1 MNPTEIVAITV
12 GAITIASAMIGGLVW
27 LIRAQVAMQR
37 EFKPNG
43 GSSTRDALNRIETDV
58 REIRG
63 KVDDHIDWHMDRAD

>member
-1 MNPTEIVAITV
+1 VNAAELIGIVVACIAILT
-12 GAITIASAMIGGLVW
+12 AILGGMLW

-63 KVDDHIDWHMDRAD
+63 KVDDHIEWHMDQR

>member
-1 MNPTEIVAITV
+1 VNPAEIVGIVVACISILTAILA
-12 GAITIASAMIGGLVW
+12 GMLW

-43 GSSTRDALNRIETDV
+43 GSSTRDSLNRIEKDV

-63 KVDDHIDWHMDRAD
+63 KIDDHIEWHLND

>member
-1 MNPTEIVAITV
+1 VNAPDVL
-12 GAITIASAMIGGLVW
+12 AMIVGGTAILSALLAGIIW

-43 GSSTRDALNRIETDV
+43 GSSTRDSLNRIEKDV

-63 KVDDHIDWHMDRAD
+63 KIDDHIEWHLND

>member
-1 MNPTEIVAITV
+1 MNAPDVIGMIVAGT
-12 GAITIASAMIGGLVW
+12 AILSALLAGIIW

-43 GSSTRDALNRIETDV
+43 GSSTRDSLNRIEKDV

-63 KVDDHIDWHMDRAD
+63 KIDDHIEWHLND

>member
-1 MNPTEIVAITV
+1 MNPTEIVGLTV
-12 GAITIASAMIGGLVW
+12 GSITIASAIIAGLVW
-27 LIRAQVAMQR
+27 LIRAQLAMQK

-63 KVDDHIDWHMDRAD
+63 KVDDHIEWHMDRAD

>member
-1 MNPTEIVAITV
+1 VNPAEIVGIVVACISILTAIL
-12 GAITIASAMIGGLVW
+12 GGMLW

-43 GSSTRDALNRIETDV
+43 GSSTRDSLNRIEKDV

-63 KVDDHIDWHMDRAD
+63 KLDDHIDWHMDQR